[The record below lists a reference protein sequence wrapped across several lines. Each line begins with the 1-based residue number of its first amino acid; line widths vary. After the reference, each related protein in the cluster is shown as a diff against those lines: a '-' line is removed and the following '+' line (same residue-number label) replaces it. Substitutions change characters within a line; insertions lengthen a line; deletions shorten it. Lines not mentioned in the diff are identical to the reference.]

1 MHPILAG
8 LALTDA
14 LLAVTEEVLNKP
26 KPAFR
31 VSQAF
36 DCRDR
41 CPNRSPKEFFIT
53 PAGVYM
59 DADVNVTRADVLTA
73 MFGVK
78 AGIDVEMDGQPPSK
92 QTGGSAASNTA

>member
-1 MHPILAG
+1 
-8 LALTDA
+8 
-14 LLAVTEEVLNKP
+14 
-26 KPAFR
+26 
-31 VSQAF
+31 
-36 DCRDR
+36 
-41 CPNRSPKEFFIT
+41 
-53 PAGVYM
+53 M